1 MQTSTGAA
9 GEGEN
14 ATALCKFWANAKCK
28 GGGCRFRHAFLDEAE
43 RQHSAELRRHKEE
56 LKQRQH
62 DPLDP
67 FEDKLPRSTR
77 ALVFGEWLVKT
88 FGAERLRQG
97 SGVVDVAGGKG
108 YLSFQLQCAGHDV
121 PTTLIEPRP
130 AKLHRKQVKLLKKQ
144 KKPAFRQVCAWFEPK
159 LWSETDS
166 EEASPRHAE
175 ADGTARATRRDEEE
189 EEGDDHQTAP
199 SEASSSTTTSQ
210 LNLRVERLEAETAR
224 TILRDCSAVV
234 GLHSDQAT
242 EPIVDFA
249 LAHNKCFAVVP
260 CCVFPSQFPDRRLK
274 DGQRV
279 VVPEEFIRYLME
291 KDARIKVDYLE
302 MAGRNK
308 VVYMLP

>member
-130 AKLHRKQVKLLKKQ
+130 AKLHRKQVK
-144 KKPAFRQVCAWFEPK
+144 
-159 LWSETDS
+159 S
-166 EEASPRHAE
+166 
-175 ADGTARATRRDEEE
+175 
-189 EEGDDHQTAP
+189 
-199 SEASSSTTTSQ
+199 

-274 DGQRV
+274 DGRRV